1 MTNFS
6 LALELIPLALLETI
20 YMVGASLFFSLLLG
34 LPTGLALFW
43 TSSRGKTKRTLF
55 IYKILSLIVNTGR
68 SFPFAIF
75 MIALIPLTKWIVG
88 TSLGTTATIVPLS
101 LAAAPFFARLVESA
115 LKELDPALTEA
126 VSLMGASSS
135 TLIFKVLL
143 PEAMPSLIRGLTLTA
158 INLIGC
164 SAMAGLIGGGGL
176 GQIALQYGYQR
187 FNTFILGASVLFLLL
202 LVELIQR
209 AGNKAA
215 GHLLKKR
222 GQQNHA

>member
-1 MTNFS
+1 MTNLS
-6 LALELIPLALLETI
+6 LAWDLIPTALLETI
-20 YMVGASLFFSLLLG
+20 YMVGASIFFSLLLG
-34 LPTGLALFW
+34 LPLGLSLFW
-43 TSSRGKTKRTLF
+43 TSKSKRKRNLFLYKT
-55 IYKILSLIVNTGR
+55 LSLLVNTGR

-101 LAAAPFFARLVESA
+101 LAAAPFFARLVESS

-135 TLIFKVLL
+135 ILIFKVLL
-143 PEAMPSLIRGLTLTA
+143 PEAMPSLIRSLTLTS

-176 GQIALQYGYQR
+176 GQVALQYGYQR
-187 FNTFILGASVLFLLL
+187 FNTFILGASVLFLLF
-202 LVELIQR
+202 LVEIIQR
-209 AGNKAA
+209 VGNKAA
-215 GHLLKKR
+215 DRLLKKR
-222 GQQNHA
+222 GQQEHA